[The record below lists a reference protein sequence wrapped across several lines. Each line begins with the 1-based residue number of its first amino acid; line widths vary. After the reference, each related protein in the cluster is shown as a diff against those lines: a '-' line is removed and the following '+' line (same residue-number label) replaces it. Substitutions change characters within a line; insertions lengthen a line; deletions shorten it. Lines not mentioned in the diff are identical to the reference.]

1 MMKILG
7 NFILF
12 IVMIHFPF
20 SWKVLSGTWFHVL
33 FIRLNKKRFEYPLS
47 VFLLVHKK
55 LFLRWSKIL
64 ETVVLG

>member
-1 MMKILG
+1 MLKILG

-12 IVMIHFPF
+12 TVMIHFPF
-20 SWKVLSGTWFHVL
+20 SVKVLSGTWFNVL
-33 FIRLNKKRFEYPLS
+33 FVRLNKKRFEYSLS